1 MKTNLNLL
9 PQLPVILADISD
21 AEIIRIVI
29 RLVVLGVIVGLL
41 WWLIDF
47 AVEHPKFK
55 KIFQVILAI
64 LAVLWLCRELLKIS
78 A

>member
-1 MKTNLNLL
+1 MNI
-9 PQLPVILADISD
+9 PILAQMSD
-21 AEIIRIVI
+21 TEMVRIII

-47 AVEHPKFK
+47 AIENPKIK
-55 KIFQVILAI
+55 KIGQVILAI

-78 A
+78 G